1 MITSVFLHNDRSH
14 KSQLPEEISTFMCK
28 HSLISTRDD
37 CVSFCGFLINEK
49 NLYLFVPRN
58 VDTTKI
64 DTIEKKISYAILLM
78 KTIEQYSQTHTTGVY
93 DSSTQTGEVNVGL
106 LSLAK
111 ELLEDYILNGL
122 YIHKVT
128 KQNRTS
134 GRVNWK
140 DTISKGHPL
149 IGKDGVPVYLDLHSS
164 ITRYQTNSPVAAIQ
178 AEIIKELDEQFSWW
192 ITGKAGAKLS
202 LDLNDHQS
210 LTCTIEEKKKLITDE
225 LSYTYSDREIRLL
238 KNLIQ
243 YLDSPKGMLDG
254 HLISG
259 IQKFHF
265 AWEGMLRKTLPY
277 VVNLNNKLPVPAYLT
292 NQGKLESVRGMVTDI
307 ITSHENI
314 TIIVDA
320 KYYHAKSTSNA
331 PGWSD
336 LVKQFFYA
344 KAVQCIRPDH
354 TVKNLFIF
362 PSEENEYD
370 NGPLRQAQMI
380 SPSNKETF
388 DDVFCPVDC
397 YYVSP
402 TMVMEAYTERKK
414 LLDFKLLFQTKLS
427 NF

>member
-14 KSQLPEEISTFMCK
+14 KSQLPKEISTFMCK
-28 HSLISTRDD
+28 HTLISSRDD
-37 CVSFCGFLINEK
+37 CVSFCGFLINETD
-49 NLYLFVPRN
+49 LYLFVPRN

-64 DTIEKKISYAILLM
+64 DTLEKKISYAILLM
-78 KTIEQYSQTHTTGVY
+78 KTVEQYSQAHTTGVY
-93 DSSTQTGEVNVGL
+93 DSSTQVGEVNVGI

-128 KQNRTS
+128 KQNQSS
-134 GRVNWK
+134 GRINWK
-140 DTISKGHPL
+140 ETISKGHPL
-149 IGKDGVPVYLDLHSS
+149 IGKGGVPVYLDLHSS

-192 ITGKAGAKLS
+192 ITGKADAKLS

-210 LTCTIEEKKKLITDE
+210 LTCTTEEKKKLITDE
-225 LSYTYSDREIRLL
+225 LRYTYSDREIRLL

-254 HLISG
+254 YIVSG

-265 AWEGMLRKTLPY
+265 AWEGMLRKTLPH
-277 VVNLNNKLPVPAYLT
+277 VVNLNNKLPVPAYVIE
-292 NQGKLESVRGMVTDI
+292 QGKHESVRGMVTDI
-307 ITSHENI
+307 IISYENI

-320 KYYHAKSTSNA
+320 KYYHAKSTSSA

-362 PSEENEYD
+362 PSEKNEYD

-380 SPSNKETF
+380 SPTSKETF

-397 YYVSP
+397 YYISP
-402 TMVMEAYTERKK
+402 TMVMKAYTERRK
-414 LLDFKLLFQTKLS
+414 LPGLQQLFQT
-427 NF
+427 